1 MKDMLIVV
9 DMVNGFVREGMLH
22 DEEIGSI
29 IPRQE
34 EMIQNY
40 LEKGGLV
47 LFIKDTH
54 NINSKE
60 FERFNGMHC
69 LKGTSEAELVDE
81 LKKYENLDNV
91 ISIEKNSTSFMEAP
105 KFRNLIECLNDL
117 ENIDIIGC
125 CTDICVF
132 NGAIGLANYR
142 DEWDKKFNIN
152 VHEDMIATY
161 GENNRK
167 EYVDAAKL
175 LMLQQG
181 INLVK
186 KGKIYKILY

>member
-1 MKDMLIVV
+1 
-9 DMVNGFVREGMLH
+9 
-22 DEEIGSI
+22 
-29 IPRQE
+29 
-34 EMIQNY
+34 
-40 LEKGGLV
+40 
-47 LFIKDTH
+47 
-54 NINSKE
+54 
-60 FERFNGMHC
+60 
-69 LKGTSEAELVDE
+69 
-81 LKKYENLDNV
+81 
-91 ISIEKNSTSFMEAP
+91 MEAP
-105 KFRNLIECLNDL
+105 KFRNLIECLKDL

-132 NGAIGLANYR
+132 NCAIGLANYR

-186 KGKIYKILY
+186 KGKIYKI

>member
-105 KFRNLIECLNDL
+105 KFRNLIECLKDL

-186 KGKIYKILY
+186 KGKIYKI

>member
-69 LKGTSEAELVDE
+69 LKGTYEAELVDE

-186 KGKIYKILY
+186 KGKIYKI

>member
-105 KFRNLIECLNDL
+105 KFRNLIECLSDL

-186 KGKIYKILY
+186 KGKIYKI

>member
-142 DEWDKKFNIN
+142 DEWDKKFNIS

-186 KGKIYKILY
+186 KGKIYKI

>member
-186 KGKIYKILY
+186 KGKIYKI

>member
-132 NGAIGLANYR
+132 NGAMGLANYR

-186 KGKIYKILY
+186 KGKIYKI